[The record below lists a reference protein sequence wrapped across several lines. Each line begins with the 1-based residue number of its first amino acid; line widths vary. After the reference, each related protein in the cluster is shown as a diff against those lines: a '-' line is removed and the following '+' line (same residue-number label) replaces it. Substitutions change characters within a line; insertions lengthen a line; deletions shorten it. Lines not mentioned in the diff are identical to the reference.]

1 MPRGSYKPKEK
12 KTRAQKIGDRGELRI
27 VECLK
32 TFLPEIQVIH
42 DVMLE
47 INGDTSQI
55 DVIAV
60 TNAGIFVIEVKNY
73 CADKIFCNPDWKY
86 WYYLLPDVHKTVQK
100 CTFYNPIWQNATHVE
115 LISEMFHHTVPVYN
129 IVMFS
134 KNNPLAFIDSQRP
147 ECVVGIFNLR
157 SYIESKKGNI
167 PEETIKAIVS
177 TINANN
183 RTDIPLSQHIDNISR
198 YKD

>member
-1 MPRGSYKPKEK
+1 
-12 KTRAQKIGDRGELRI
+12 
-27 VECLK
+27 
-32 TFLPEIQVIH
+32 
-42 DVMLE
+42 MLE

-86 WYYLLPDVHKTVQK
+86 WYYLLPDAHKTVQK

-134 KNNPLAFIDSQRP
+134 KNNPLAFRQRYALEESCLP
-147 ECVVGIFNLR
+147 FLHPDHVCECRFH
-157 SYIESKKGNI
+157 
-167 PEETIKAIVS
+167 
-177 TINANN
+177 
-183 RTDIPLSQHIDNISR
+183 PLLSDYQ
-198 YKD
+198 